1 MFSKDAKV
9 KRLGE
14 VPLFSECSKR
24 QLAEIAAI
32 ADELHLPAGR
42 TFIKEGASGR
52 EFVVVLDGTVE
63 VTRNGRR
70 LRQTGGPFFGEAALL
85 TGAPRNASVTTTS
98 PVQALVIT
106 ERAFDR
112 LLRDQPTIQRKVIA
126 ALGAR
131 AAVD

>member
-1 MFSKDAKV
+1 VFSKNAKV
-9 KRLGE
+9 ARLRE

-24 QLAEIAAI
+24 DLEEIAAI

-42 TFIKEGASGR
+42 TLIEEGATGR

-70 LRQTGGPFFGEAALL
+70 VRQTGGPFFGEAALL
-85 TGAPRNASVTTTS
+85 TGAPRNASVTAAS
-98 PVQALVIT
+98 DVQALVIT
-106 ERAFDR
+106 DRAFDR
-112 LLRDQPTIQRKVIA
+112 LLRDQPTIQRKILA
-126 ALGAR
+126 ALAAR